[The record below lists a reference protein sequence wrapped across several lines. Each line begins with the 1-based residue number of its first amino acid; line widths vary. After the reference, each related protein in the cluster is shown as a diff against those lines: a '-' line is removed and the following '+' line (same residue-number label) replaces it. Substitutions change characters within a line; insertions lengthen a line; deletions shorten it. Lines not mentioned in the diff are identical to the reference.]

1 MFRLVGQYKALHSS
15 ITATNPENSIKRLLF
30 NVRWVLEFQGRH
42 YKIEQLVNKNRTLIS
57 WIKNKPKNL
66 RPNLWKKPLSINC
79 INYACW
85 WFRNTTINHSEN
97 FSLQIINKYSILHFL
112 TFSFK
117 TQKTL
122 LFLACVNYLI
132 RSSSSIFCK
141 RLLRSKEKLK

>member
-42 YKIEQLVNKNRTLIS
+42 YKIEQVVKKNRTLIL

-66 RPNLWKKPLSINC
+66 RPNLWKSLASTAKK
-79 INYACW
+79 YACW
-85 WFRNTTINHSEN
+85 CFRDTTRNHSEN
-97 FSLQIINKYSILHFL
+97 FSLKMINKYSILQFL

-122 LFLACVNYLI
+122 MFLACVNYLI